1 MRLTTQC
8 TVETAMVAVTAI
20 PSISRGKDGTKSNKL
35 MDSLAYQRKI
45 AKFVARIMNVKMG
58 QG

>member
-1 MRLTTQC
+1 
-8 TVETAMVAVTAI
+8 MVAVTAIPTAI